1 MHEVEA
7 LHLRGQGARQLNR
20 ARVVDEHVDAAER
33 AHGRLHGREHL
44 LLLANVR
51 DARNGAAPRLLDFP
65 HGVVHRAGELRVRGV
80 RLTDDGDAGAVAGRA
95 EGDRLA
101 DAARRAGDEENLA
114 GEGHGGQD
122 SPDFPMRARVS
133 SLAPDAVLAGR
144 FRIRRALGQGSMG
157 SVFEA
162 EDGRDGRIVALKV
175 SAPDDAADARAR
187 RRLAREVD
195 AGRTIDSPHVVRAL
209 AAGEDSATG
218 LVWIALDLAPGP
230 SLDAYVREHAPLEVA
245 VAGRLLLQLGDA
257 LAAAH
262 RVGVVHRDLKPD
274 NIRVEERPEG
284 PWLRVL
290 DFGIAKS
297 VAALEVSATAPGLGT
312 PLWVAP
318 EQSRAGNAPAP
329 SADVW
334 AYGLVAFFV
343 LTGKLYW
350 WHAREASSLAE
361 LALEIVRGTLEPASV
376 RAQALGVAR
385 PLPVG
390 FDAWFA
396 RTVTREPGARFADAD
411 AARRALAGVLDAR
424 PIDRGGP
431 VIERPWRL
439 LLALLAGCAAM
450 GYAISRIIRG

>member
-1 MHEVEA
+1 
-7 LHLRGQGARQLNR
+7 
-20 ARVVDEHVDAAER
+20 
-33 AHGRLHGREHL
+33 
-44 LLLANVR
+44 
-51 DARNGAAPRLLDFP
+51 
-65 HGVVHRAGELRVRGV
+65 
-80 RLTDDGDAGAVAGRA
+80 
-95 EGDRLA
+95 
-101 DAARRAGDEENLA
+101 
-114 GEGHGGQD
+114 
-122 SPDFPMRARVS
+122 MRARVS
-133 SLAPDAVLAGR
+133 SLAPDAMLAGR

-209 AAGEDSATG
+209 ATGEDSATG

-230 SLDAYVREHAPLEVA
+230 SLDAYVREHAPLELA

-297 VAALEVSATAPGLGT
+297 VAGLEVSATAPGLGA

-334 AYGLVAFFV
+334 SYGLVAFFV

-361 LALEIVRGTLEPASV
+361 LALEIVKGTLETPSA
-376 RAQALGVAR
+376 RARALGVAR

-396 RTVTREPGARFADAD
+396 RTVTREPGARFAEAD
-411 AARRALAGVLDAR
+411 AARSALAAVLDAR

-431 VIERPWRL
+431 VVERPWRL
-439 LLALLAGCAAM
+439 LLVLLAGCAAM